1 MKAYCGTFF
10 STKGCAM
17 LVGVEGY
24 SEAALSSFRIRSF
37 LGKDRINLDKPR
49 VVSKPKSRD
58 EDEGVDYF
66 WYLITAQTGEFDL
79 QLSVGSTTG
88 DPDLFVAAYDGR
100 LPNEDDWDY
109 MSKMEGADTLRIAS
123 TDNFWTHKD
132 TNTSR
137 GVLITIGV
145 KFKPDESPLLELDED
160 DGQYTLL
167 ISDNTRSRSVR
178 RIDFEE
184 TQIVNL
190 PATPDNAERN
200 FE

>member
-1 MKAYCGTFF
+1 
-10 STKGCAM
+10 M

-37 LGKDRINLDKPR
+37 LGKDRINLDRPR
-49 VVSKPKSRD
+49 VVSKPKRRD
-58 EDEGVDYF
+58 DDEGVDYF

-160 DGQYTLL
+160 DDQYTLL
-167 ISDNTRSRSVR
+167 ISDNTRSRNVR